1 MPVHHVGSSSR
12 HNSNGD
18 QQKQAAHH
26 IAFGLQKEES
36 PTSISEQTNLGVLR
50 QYPCGAIAIP
60 LGAIFIW
67 RYVFSGCTPGPK
79 LSVSYLTQREP
90 FCPEALMHRER
101 VPLSMLCML
110 AALSAVL
117 GTIHFFIHP

>member
-1 MPVHHVGSSSR
+1 MAINKSKPPITLRSDCKRRSP
-12 HNSNGD
+12 
-18 QQKQAAHH
+18 
-26 IAFGLQKEES
+26 